1 MSIEW
6 PRAIQ
11 ILALKEVTSKEP
23 SADFG
28 FRSVARW
35 YSKTFAT
42 PLDRVYSLPTLDVL
56 QAYYEDKYEELAGT
70 DTGHMELRQ
79 LLEELSKSDEELAAA
94 RKEQDK
100 EEVFVFKES
109 QACLEHNGKVNT
121 IDLKAKQKLAK
132 DKLEK
137 IRRQAKEME
146 AMLEKDSLGTTLD
159 FSKSAEAV
167 PAVEEPQEFNVDFT
181 GLGDIGDMD
190 SLSSFTGLK

>member
-11 ILALKEVTSKEP
+11 ILALKEVISKEP

-56 QAYYEDKYEELAGT
+56 QAYYEDRYEELSNSEA
-70 DTGHMELRQ
+70 GHMEVRQ
-79 LLEELSKSDEELAAA
+79 LLEELSKSDEELEAA
-94 RKEQDK
+94 RREQDK
-100 EEVFVFKES
+100 EDAVLFKEEK
-109 QACLEHNGKVNT
+109 ACLEHNAKAGTV
-121 IDLKAKQKLAK
+121 DLKAKQQLARERLERARKLAK
-132 DKLEK
+132 
-137 IRRQAKEME
+137 EMD
-146 AMLEKDSLGTTLD
+146 AILEKDSLGTTLD

-167 PAVEEPQEFNVDFT
+167 PAVEEPKEFSVDFT

-190 SLSSFTGLK
+190 SMSSFTGVK